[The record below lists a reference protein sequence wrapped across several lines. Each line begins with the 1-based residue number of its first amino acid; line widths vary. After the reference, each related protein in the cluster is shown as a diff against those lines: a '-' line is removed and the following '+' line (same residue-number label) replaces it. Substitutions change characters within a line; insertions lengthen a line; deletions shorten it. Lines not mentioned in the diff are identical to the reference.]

1 MPPVTQHLLIFSP
14 VQLDTR
20 PPRSDIPSPMADPVG
35 RGSGPMVLSPRGD
48 MMQTTRR
55 VRHEVADAVRLALFS
70 FGASATVTL
79 ALLGWSRLVG
89 AA

>member
-1 MPPVTQHLLIFSP
+1 MPDQTAHLLSP

-20 PPRSDIPSPMADPVG
+20 PSRSDITSPMADPIG
-35 RGSGPMVLSPRGD
+35 RGSSPMVLSPRGD

-70 FGASATVTL
+70 FGASAAATL